1 MVKLLK
7 IEFRKMHNSRMFLAG
22 FAVVTLICLGISAI
36 ELSAKGFGIK
46 EASYTDFMIYNATF
60 VIPKF
65 FIPLLMILLAASV
78 WGSEYAN
85 GMTKTF
91 MLCKCSK
98 TQFYIS
104 KCLFLLIM
112 CAAVS
117 VLSFAVLSAVSIL
130 KNGADQV
137 SGKEIADMAKMY
149 LLSAAGLIPI
159 TRITVLASIFLGDF
173 QKSFACGIVV
183 LLLSIAFDSV
193 GTKSFLS
200 PTHFLSC
207 SPLSHFGIEKPEA
220 YAVLAAYAVILYFA
234 GMVFF
239 RKKDIWS

>member
-7 IEFRKMHNSRMFLAG
+7 IEFKKMHNSKLFLAG
-22 FAVVTLICLGISAI
+22 FLIIALICLGISAI
-36 ELSAKGFGIK
+36 ELSSKGFGIK
-46 EASYTDFMIYNATF
+46 DSSYTDFMIYNSTF
-60 VIPKF
+60 VVIKF
-65 FIPLLMILLAASV
+65 FIPLIMVLLTASV

-98 TQFYIS
+98 SQFYIG
-104 KCLFLLIM
+104 KNLFLLIM

-117 VLSFAVLSAVSIL
+117 VISFVLLSAVGIIS
-130 KNGADQV
+130 NGADNI
-137 SGKEIADMAKMY
+137 KIAEIIDMAKIYM
-149 LLSAAGLIPI
+149 LSAAGLIPI
-159 TRITVLASIFLGDF
+159 TLITVLASIFLCDF
-173 QKSFACGIVV
+173 QKSFACGLVV

-193 GTKSFLS
+193 KTGSFLS

-207 SPLSHFGIEKPEA
+207 SPLTFYGTEKPAA
-220 YAVLAAYAVILYFA
+220 YAVLAAYAVILYLAEIFI
-234 GMVFF
+234 F

>member
-7 IEFRKMHNSRMFLAG
+7 IEFRKMHNSGLFLAG

-46 EASYTDFMIYNATF
+46 ESSYTDFMIYNATF
-60 VIPKF
+60 VVVKF
-65 FIPLLMILLAASV
+65 FAPLLMVLLAASV

-98 TQFYIS
+98 SQFYIS
-104 KCLFLLIM
+104 KNIFLLIM
-112 CAAVS
+112 CAVIS
-117 VLSFAVLSAVSIL
+117 VLSFGVLTAVGIIRDSAG
-130 KNGADQV
+130 NTGAGDV
-137 SGKEIADMAKMY
+137 WNMAKVYM
-149 LLSAAGLIPI
+149 LSAAGLIPI
-159 TRITVLASIFLGDF
+159 TLITVLASIFLGDF
-173 QKSFACGIVV
+173 QKSFACGLVV

-193 GTKSFLS
+193 GTGSYLS

-207 SPLSHFGIEKPEA
+207 SPLTFYGTEKPIS
-220 YAVLAAYAVILYFA
+220 YAVLAAYIVILYLVGLFS
-234 GMVFF
+234 F